1 MNKHTRAHTQLQT
14 RTQTHPRTHTYILLY
29 IFINK
34 KDYLYVQGNQDVS
47 CTHLRLGTYD

>member
-29 IFINK
+29 IFINN
-34 KDYLYVQGNQDVS
+34 YLYVQGNQDVS